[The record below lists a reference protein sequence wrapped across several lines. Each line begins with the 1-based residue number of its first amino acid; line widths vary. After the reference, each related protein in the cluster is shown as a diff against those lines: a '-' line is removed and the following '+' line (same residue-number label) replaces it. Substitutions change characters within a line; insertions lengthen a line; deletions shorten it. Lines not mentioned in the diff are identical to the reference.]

1 VTRRG
6 IREIVLLLALFGAY
20 SGARMLADPDLA
32 AARRQA
38 DGILAL
44 ERLAGLDLE
53 AGFNHAV
60 SAAPW
65 AAAGMSFWYAA
76 LHYLVTPL
84 VLVWL
89 YHRRPQ
95 RYRAARNGLVFGS
108 ALGLIGYVL
117 MPTAPPR
124 LMPAGYVD
132 TLASTA
138 DLGWWSSHAS
148 APAGLGALTNE
159 LAAMPSL
166 HVGWAF
172 WVAWSLRGVLPRLI
186 GFLYAGIT
194 AVVVVGTAN
203 HWVLDAVAGVAVVAA
218 GIALASRRER
228 RVAPALADQRV
239 VRPRLEDAP
248 VVHDGDLVGAA
259 HRG

>member
-1 VTRRG
+1 MTRRG
-6 IREIVLLLALFGAY
+6 IREIVLLLTLFGAY
-20 SGARMLADPDLA
+20 SGARLLADTDLA

-38 DGILAL
+38 EAILAL
-44 ERLAGLDLE
+44 ERLVGLDVE
-53 AGFNHAV
+53 AGFNHV
-60 SAAPW
+60 VTAAPW

-89 YHRRPQ
+89 YRRRPE
-95 RYRAARNGLVFGS
+95 RYRVARNGLVLGS
-108 ALGLIGYVL
+108 ALGLVGYVL

-124 LMPAGYVD
+124 LMSSGYVD

-148 APAGLGALTNE
+148 APAGLGSLTNE

-172 WVAWSLRGVLPRLI
+172 WVALALRGPLPRLL
-186 GFLYAGIT
+186 GFLYAGVT

-218 GIALASRRER
+218 GMLAASRRQR
-228 RVAPALADQRV
+228 RVPPAVGDQRV

-248 VVHDGDLVGAA
+248 VVHHGDLVGAA